1 MDNSAIEIANLLYR
15 YAECIDEGRLEDAAA
30 LFRHA
35 WIQLQDGTA
44 LLDEAALLALWRR
57 IIVLYPGG
65 TPRTQHVISNL
76 IIEVDE
82 AAGTATA
89 RSRYTVFQ
97 ATETFKL
104 QAVVCGR
111 YHDAF
116 ERADGRWRFTRRQY
130 RLDLAGDTSAHI
142 RNYSL

>member
-1 MDNSAIEIANLLYR
+1 MGNSAVDIANLLYR
-15 YAECIDEGRLEDAAA
+15 YAECIDDGRLEDAAA

-35 WIQLQDGTA
+35 RIKLRDGAA
-44 LLDEAALLALWRR
+44 LLDADALLALWRK
-57 IIVLYPGG
+57 IVVLHPDG
-65 TPRTQHVISNL
+65 TPRTQHMIGNP
-76 IIEVDE
+76 IFEVDE

-97 ATETFKL
+97 ATDTFRL

-116 ERADGRWRFTRRQY
+116 ERGEGHWRFTLREY

-142 RNYSL
+142 RNYPL